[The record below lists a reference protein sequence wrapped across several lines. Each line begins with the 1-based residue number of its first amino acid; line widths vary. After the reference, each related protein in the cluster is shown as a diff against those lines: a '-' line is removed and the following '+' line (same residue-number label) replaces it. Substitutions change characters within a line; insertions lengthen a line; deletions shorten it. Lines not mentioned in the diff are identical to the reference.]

1 MDLRIGSN
9 PLGSLLFVPYLFVD
23 IRQKPHK
30 NVGTYGGTGV
40 GKLTALGVKNA
51 GPGRHADGLGL
62 YLLVKPSGARSWL
75 LRVQVAGRRR
85 DIGLGGLAD
94 LTLSEARDRA
104 AELRKVA
111 RRGHDP
117 IAERDK
123 DKRPIPTFKEAA
135 KACHGDLKAGW
146 APRNAAAFI
155 SSLKEHAY
163 PSLGNMRVDLI
174 EASHIRD
181 MLAPKWLEIP
191 VMARKVRQRVTAVLN
206 YAKSKGWRAAEAP
219 GKSVTM
225 GLARQ
230 KAGGNFAAMP
240 YSQVPDFVTNVRSKT
255 ETIGRLALQFLILTA
270 ARSGEVRSAKWSHI
284 DLEGKVWNRPADLMK
299 NRIAHTVTLSDP
311 AIAVLKRAALL
322 RTTEAD
328 CLIFPGK
335 GDKAISDMT
344 LTKVL
349 RDAKKPFAAH
359 GFRSSFRD
367 WAAEQMPMMP
377 EAVAE
382 AALAHVVPDQVI
394 RAYKRTSFLD
404 MRRQLLDAWGRYV
417 EGEDNIVRL
426 AMAG

>member
-1 MDLRIGSN
+1 
-9 PLGSLLFVPYLFVD
+9 
-23 IRQKPHK
+23 
-30 NVGTYGGTGV
+30 
-40 GKLTALGVKNA
+40 
-51 GPGRHADGLGL
+51 
-62 YLLVKPSGARSWL
+62 
-75 LRVQVAGRRR
+75 
-85 DIGLGGLAD
+85 
-94 LTLSEARDRA
+94 
-104 AELRKVA
+104 
-111 RRGHDP
+111 
-117 IAERDK
+117 
-123 DKRPIPTFKEAA
+123 
-135 KACHGDLKAGW
+135 
-146 APRNAAAFI
+146 
-155 SSLKEHAY
+155 
-163 PSLGNMRVDLI
+163 
-174 EASHIRD
+174 
-181 MLAPKWLEIP
+181 
-191 VMARKVRQRVTAVLN
+191 
-206 YAKSKGWRAAEAP
+206 
-219 GKSVTM
+219 
-225 GLARQ
+225 
-230 KAGGNFAAMP
+230 
-240 YSQVPDFVTNVRSKT
+240 
-255 ETIGRLALQFLILTA
+255 LQFLILTA